1 MQSSLPAEPMGWNI
15 KAVDVAEI
23 IGIAKFVATS
33 GGIGSR
39 LLVLIFAITN
49 TGQQYAVR

>member
-1 MQSSLPAEPMGWNI
+1 MQSSLPGEPMGWNI

-23 IGIAKFVATS
+23 VGIAKFVATS
-33 GGIGSR
+33 GGIGNGSF
-39 LLVLIFAITN
+39 VLTFAITN